1 MAESVSSTTYAAE
14 VEFTEPS
21 WLPDIPGEVVFT
33 THLQKPSGKSKRYNQ
48 YLRCVRIGKGHHGEV
63 YLCEDTMRGNKEVA
77 VKGVRRRDPRDKIKL
92 LRKNYQENDPL
103 TGRVKLSTTENS
115 IRKEI
120 AVMKRCRHP
129 NIATLL
135 EVIDDPHQEK
145 IYLVMEYL
153 AGGPVQ
159 WCTPD
164 DTPLLTLSQTRRIM
178 RDVILGVEYMHSLN
192 ILHRDIK
199 PSNIMYTHDRRSVK
213 LIDFGV
219 SHITYP
225 SHQRKRRNQAP
236 HVDDPD
242 RDLFPQSDL
251 GKRNGTPHFLAP
263 ELVWFSGVSD
273 KPSSRSFDSA
283 SQSFSPSATV
293 VGGTPP
299 SSKGRPPLTKAI
311 DLWALGV
318 TFYCLLFGHTPF
330 SGSSDDDENGN
341 VHHQEFLLYHQIS
354 TEDFLVDEAMGSEC
368 IPTGG
373 RHPDDRRSDG
383 YLVVQLLNGMLQKDP
398 MHRILLPELKKN
410 PFITRDVHNAK
421 EWIRLTTPPASESG
435 PCWLKATARRL
446 SLLISKPKP

>member
-1 MAESVSSTTYAAE
+1 
-14 VEFTEPS
+14 
-21 WLPDIPGEVVFT
+21 
-33 THLQKPSGKSKRYNQ
+33 
-48 YLRCVRIGKGHHGEV
+48 
-63 YLCEDTMRGNKEVA
+63 
-77 VKGVRRRDPRDKIKL
+77 
-92 LRKNYQENDPL
+92 
-103 TGRVKLSTTENS
+103 
-115 IRKEI
+115 
-120 AVMKRCRHP
+120 
-129 NIATLL
+129 
-135 EVIDDPHQEK
+135 
-145 IYLVMEYL
+145 MEYL

-178 RDVILGVEYMHSLN
+178 RDVILGVEYSTLSHVYKLSNGEPDKAAPVHSLN

-219 SHITYP
+219 SHISFSP
-225 SHQRKRRNQAP
+225 NHRKRKSNTSL
-236 HVDDPD
+236 VEDPD
-242 RDLFPQSDL
+242 RDVFPESDL
-251 GKRNGTPHFLAP
+251 GKRNGTPSFLAP

-273 KPSSRSFDSA
+273 KPSSRSFDSG

-293 VGGTPP
+293 VGSTPT

-354 TEDFLVDEAMGSEC
+354 TEDFLVDEVMGRES

-383 YLVVQLLNGMLQKDP
+383 YLIVQLLEGMLQKDP
-398 MHRILLPELKKN
+398 LRRILLTEVKVSPERLPKLLKLIQH
-410 PFITRDVHNAK
+410 FIRKTH
-421 EWIRLTTPPASESG
+421 
-435 PCWLKATARRL
+435 L
-446 SLLISKPKP
+446 SLAMCITQRNGYA